1 MLKAGRCPLW
11 VKGGHQR
18 MFGRGPL
25 CPESG
30 HWLSRF
36 GCPLYAKSR
45 PLRLT
50 GEAEFGLHVHWW
62 GQCRTWPCYPVLFD
76 LLEKP
81 SMKTACQHP
90 FDPITAPEN
99 PLLLCVSVF
108 HGDHIISSTLQV
120 SRANRQAPHVLE
132 PAANIGVILR
142 REFNLHCSNTRYMRK
157 QGDVSD

>member
-1 MLKAGRCPLW
+1 MGVHKHIAPGKTSIAHVRFESKADIAREQLN
-11 VKGGHQR
+11 VR
-18 MFGRGPL
+18 FA
-25 CPESG
+25 PESG
-30 HWLSRF
+30 HGSVGLL
-36 GCPLYAKSR
+36 CPLYAKSR

-99 PLLLCVSVF
+99 SLLLYVSVF
-108 HGDHIISSTLQV
+108 HGDHIISSTSQV
-120 SRANRQAPHVLE
+120 SRANR
-132 PAANIGVILR
+132 
-142 REFNLHCSNTRYMRK
+142 
-157 QGDVSD
+157 